1 MRSWWFV
8 LLATGL
14 GAAGPNEEA
23 TRYQVSWPSG
33 LSLGDGQLLSTKD
46 GDKWKFT
53 LKLEAAIPGFKV
65 QDVFHSTVDR
75 NLCSVDLV
83 KESTHGTRKAKE
95 TSTYTHPTGTRITSH
110 GGGKSE
116 FPVPACA
123 HDALGFLFV
132 VREQLAK
139 GKVPTP
145 QQIFFGAANDVRF
158 VLVGPEKVTVGEIPT
173 DTEHFKITV
182 KGPSSRFEFDAYF
195 ATDEPRTL
203 ALVRVPFMMGSFS
216 LEWVR

>member
-1 MRSWWFV
+1 MRSCWLL
-8 LLATGL
+8 LLATATW
-14 GAAGPNEEA
+14 AAGPKEEA

-33 LSLGDGQLLSTKD
+33 LSLGDGELLATKD

-65 QDVFHSTVDR
+65 EDVFHSTVDR
-75 NLCSVDLV
+75 NLCSLELV
-83 KESTHGTRKAKE
+83 KDSTHGTRKAKE
-95 TSTYTHPTGTRITSH
+95 TSTFSAPTGTRITSG

-116 FPVPACA
+116 FPVPACT

-132 VREQLAK
+132 VRDQLSK
-139 GKVPTP
+139 GKVPAP
-145 QQIFFGAANDVRF
+145 QQIFFGAPYDVRF
-158 VLVGPEKVTVGEIPT
+158 VLVGSEKVTVGEIPT
-173 DTEHFKITV
+173 DTEHFKISV

-195 ATDEPRTL
+195 AKDEGRTL
-203 ALVRVPFMMGSFS
+203 ALVRVPFMMGNFA

>member
-110 GGGKSE
+110 GGLPVSIDVLSRNANVVAGAEIFSDDVF
-116 FPVPACA
+116 FPGGILVP
-123 HDALGFLFV
+123 L
-132 VREQLAK
+132 
-139 GKVPTP
+139 
-145 QQIFFGAANDVRF
+145 NS
-158 VLVGPEKVTVGEIPT
+158 VLVGENDVWFLVAVDICNRDPVT
-173 DTEHFKITV
+173 D
-182 KGPSSRFEFDAYF
+182 
-195 ATDEPRTL
+195 L
-203 ALVRVPFMMGSFS
+203 NFS
-216 LEWVR
+216 VDILCLEDRLWWHPKSVCDQQERKRDWVDWDFLHGAE